1 MGDLKD
7 VAVNRMT
14 GKVCD
19 ERIAQMKH
27 AKRRVIGNLGNPNLL
42 FDYTNREIG
51 CLPDDNRAHF
61 KWVSEVAY
69 KNIHRIV
76 PRG

>member
-19 ERIAQMKH
+19 ERELTSSGFLKLH
-27 AKRRVIGNLGNPNLL
+27 TR
-42 FDYTNREIG
+42 TSTE
-51 CLPDDNRAHF
+51 
-61 KWVSEVAY
+61 S
-69 KNIHRIV
+69 
-76 PRG
+76 